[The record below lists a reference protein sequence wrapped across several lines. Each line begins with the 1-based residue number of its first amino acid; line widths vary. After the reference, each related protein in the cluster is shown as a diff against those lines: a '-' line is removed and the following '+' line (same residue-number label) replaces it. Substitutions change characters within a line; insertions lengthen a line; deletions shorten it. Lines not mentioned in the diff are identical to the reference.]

1 MTNRERAIV
10 SAYTGKLMC
19 DFDYLHKYIEEKL
32 GRPVLTHELATIEIE
47 DEIKAA
53 SREDFLALCGMDEEV
68 EELK

>member
-32 GRPVLTHELATIEIE
+32 GRPVSAHDMTTFEVE
-47 DEIKAA
+47 DEIRAK
-53 SREDFLALCGMDEEV
+53 SREDFLSLCGMDEED
-68 EELK
+68 EK